1 MYKEAQRRDVLKQG
15 LALAGV
21 AASALIPR
29 SAPAQTS
36 SSPLRR
42 ADRYE
47 DTYIFERKPFKWPGG
62 KGLAI
67 WLAPAV
73 EVWSV
78 DKAGSGPNVRP
89 NPSNYSPD
97 VMNYSW
103 REYGIRVGL
112 WRMADVF
119 DEAGV
124 KATVLLNSK
133 VCEIFPKA
141 VQEMNRRGWEFVA
154 HGTTNSETLAGLN
167 ADREREVIREVANT
181 IEQATGK
188 RPRGWLGA
196 GLVET
201 HNTLDILADEGFT
214 YCGDWGN
221 DDQPYPMKVKRGKLY
236 SLPYTID
243 LNDGQLFARKG
254 YTGDEYYRS
263 VMDHFETLLSESER
277 QPRVVGLGLH
287 PMLTGQPLR
296 INALRRVIVELKN
309 REGVWFATGSEIIDA
324 YRQASGA

>member
-1 MYKEAQRRDVLKQG
+1 METTVHRRNFLGRSFAVLG
-15 LALAGV
+15 
-21 AASALIPR
+21 AATSASFPLG
-29 SAPAQTS
+29 AFGQTATS
-36 SSPLRR
+36 SLRR
-42 ADRYE
+42 ADRYQ
-47 DTYIFERKPFKWPGG
+47 DTYIFDRKPFRWPGG
-62 KGLAI
+62 KRLAI
-67 WLAPAV
+67 WVAPAV

-89 NPSNYSPD
+89 NPNNYSPD

-103 REYGIRVGL
+103 REYGIRIGL
-112 WRMADVF
+112 WRMAEAF
-119 DEAGV
+119 DEAGI

-141 VQEMNRRGWEFVA
+141 VEEMNRRGWEFVA
-154 HGTTNSETLAGLN
+154 HGATNSETLAGLD
-167 ADREREVIREVANT
+167 AEKERDVIRDVAKT

-221 DDQPYPMKVKRGKLY
+221 DDQPYPMKVKKGKLY
-236 SLPYTID
+236 SLPYTTD
-243 LNDGQLFARKG
+243 VNDGQLFARKG
-254 YTGDEYYRS
+254 YTGDQYFQS
-263 VMDHFETLLSESER
+263 VMDHCKTLLSEGKKH
-277 QPRVVGLGLH
+277 PRVVGLGLH

-296 INALRRVIVELKN
+296 IGALKRAISELKKN
-309 REGVWFATGSEIIDA
+309 SGVWFATGSEIIDA
-324 YRQASGA
+324 YRQATGS